1 MQFFCSYH
9 MITLSSSPLGI
20 LTSLDQIF
28 HPLAINTFAQGED
41 EEEEENGK
49 YFEEEEESGEIEEN
63 NFCISGN
70 GASNDEN
77 GIERQLHDC
86 GTKRSQFFRE
96 FQERSN
102 IFLISIFIL

>member
-28 HPLAINTFAQGED
+28 HPLAINTFAQGDDDDD
-41 EEEEENGK
+41 EEDDK
-49 YFEEEEESGEIEEN
+49 YFDEEEESGDNEDN

-70 GASNDEN
+70 DEN
-77 GIERQLHDC
+77 GIESHFDKMYQFVTKVRSLESCYEQL
-86 GTKRSQFFRE
+86 
-96 FQERSN
+96 SN
-102 IFLISIFIL
+102 LNKY